1 MSATIVESLE
11 NLLKE
16 EKWTRTT
23 INNYTIKNFED
34 LNDLI
39 NQIKAENITSE
50 VVNKTDEYLKNNKN
64 SIIALYLNS
73 ILQFDT
79 GNFDD
84 SYILSLIKIFVD
96 NLKWNIVEYLCK
108 KGLLYSENK
117 YILRILIDSCSNT
130 NKKDELP
137 DLWERLIRV
146 DFEEADIVVK
156 LATFKE
162 EAKELDEAKSLYKK
176 ALNRYILN
184 KNFTQVEELWKK
196 LLSYEDT
203 GYEYFLNIDK
213 KISKHFSDERSIE
226 LLKYLYEI
234 YMGKDEYDICLK
246 VLKIILEKAPTDDFG
261 RKEIVNIY
269 RKKYKEHTYLEEYIK
284 RSNLEGSWRNIND
297 AIFNFEKHIVFDK
310 GNFVYHRTWGIGRIV
325 DVNRDIFTIDFTKKK
340 GHQMSLNMALESL
353 RILPK
358 NHIWILKMKDSDRL
372 KQKIKEDISWG
383 LKVLINSYDNKATM
397 KNFKEELVP
406 DILKLSEWN
415 TWWNNAKK
423 ILKTDPKF
431 GAIDELKDT
440 YEMRDK
446 PLSFEEKTYNTFKA
460 MKDFTQRFSLI
471 IDFIENAEPDSEYL
485 EDMSQYFLTFLNTT
499 NNVTEQTIC
508 SYLLIA
514 KLQQQFKFLNIN
526 LNYTFRDYFNN
537 VEDPISIYE
546 NIAFS
551 DYKKDYLLNIKKSYS
566 KWDEIFL
573 NIFYKYPNKFIFD
586 ELLVKDKSYFEKILK
601 EITSVYKEYREA
613 FFWIIVNV
621 LTEEKIKEY
630 QVDFDSILFSLIHLI
645 ELTAKDINNK
655 KDVTK
660 NKKISNQIK
669 DFLFKNEFLIKYIEK
684 SSKDFCKRLYT
695 IIIELYVLE
704 GDYIAA
710 VRNSISQKYPDISTE
725 DESLKFEDNKSKN
738 SIMDKLLTTETS
750 FIKVQKEIQ
759 QIKDVEIPENS
770 KEIGW
775 AMEKGD
781 LKENAEFKA
790 AKEKQAFLQ
799 NKVTKLMNDLSR
811 ANIVRK
817 EDITNDF
824 VTFGTIVDL
833 TDTINKVNSKLTIM
847 GPWESDTEKNIISY
861 QSPFGSK
868 FLDKKVNEEVKFK
881 LNEKDHSYIVKKITV
896 AKF

>member
-1 MSATIVESLE
+1 MSAAILESLE

-39 NQIKAENITSE
+39 DQVKAENITSE
-50 VVNKTDEYLKNNKN
+50 VIDKTDEYLKNNKN

-117 YILRILIDSCSNT
+117 YMLRILIDSYSNT

-146 DFEEADIVVK
+146 DFEEADMVVK
-156 LATFKE
+156 LAAVKE

-226 LLKYLYEI
+226 LLKYLYEV
-234 YMGKDEYDICLK
+234 YVEKDEYDICLK
-246 VLKIILEKAPTDDFG
+246 VLKIILEKDPTDDFG
-261 RKEIVNIY
+261 RKEIVSIY

-284 RSNLEGSWRNIND
+284 RNNLEGSWRNIND
-297 AIFNFEKHIVFDK
+297 AIFNFEKHIAFDK

-340 GHQMSLNMALESL
+340 GHQMSLNMALDSL

-358 NHIWILKMKDSDRL
+358 NHIWILKMRDKDRL
-372 KQKIKEDISWG
+372 KSKIKEDIPWG
-383 LKVLINSYDNKATM
+383 LKILINSYDNKATM

-440 YEMRDK
+440 YEM
-446 PLSFEEKTYNTFKA
+446 
-460 MKDFTQRFSLI
+460 
-471 IDFIENAEPDSEYL
+471 
-485 EDMSQYFLTFLNTT
+485 
-499 NNVTEQTIC
+499 
-508 SYLLIA
+508 
-514 KLQQQFKFLNIN
+514 
-526 LNYTFRDYFNN
+526 
-537 VEDPISIYE
+537 
-546 NIAFS
+546 
-551 DYKKDYLLNIKKSYS
+551 
-566 KWDEIFL
+566 
-573 NIFYKYPNKFIFD
+573 
-586 ELLVKDKSYFEKILK
+586 
-601 EITSVYKEYREA
+601 
-613 FFWIIVNV
+613 
-621 LTEEKIKEY
+621 
-630 QVDFDSILFSLIHLI
+630 
-645 ELTAKDINNK
+645 
-655 KDVTK
+655 
-660 NKKISNQIK
+660 
-669 DFLFKNEFLIKYIEK
+669 
-684 SSKDFCKRLYT
+684 
-695 IIIELYVLE
+695 
-704 GDYIAA
+704 
-710 VRNSISQKYPDISTE
+710 
-725 DESLKFEDNKSKN
+725 
-738 SIMDKLLTTETS
+738 
-750 FIKVQKEIQ
+750 
-759 QIKDVEIPENS
+759 
-770 KEIGW
+770 
-775 AMEKGD
+775 
-781 LKENAEFKA
+781 
-790 AKEKQAFLQ
+790 
-799 NKVTKLMNDLSR
+799 
-811 ANIVRK
+811 
-817 EDITNDF
+817 
-824 VTFGTIVDL
+824 
-833 TDTINKVNSKLTIM
+833 
-847 GPWESDTEKNIISY
+847 
-861 QSPFGSK
+861 
-868 FLDKKVNEEVKFK
+868 
-881 LNEKDHSYIVKKITV
+881 
-896 AKF
+896 